1 MSHHVIRFED
11 VHFSYPGGVKA
22 LNGITFTITHG
33 EAVGIIGPNGAGKS
47 TLLLHLNGTLL
58 PTKGRV
64 LIGGLEVSK
73 RTRKDLRKR
82 VGLVFQDPDD
92 QLFMPTVYED
102 VAFGPL
108 NMGLDEGEVKRR
120 VEEALRWLDCYE
132 IKDRPSHRLST
143 GQKRAVSIAS
153 VVAMEPDIIAMDEPT
168 SNLDPRSRREVIS
181 FLNNFLHTRIIATHD
196 LDLVLDTCRRVI
208 LLERGRIKA
217 DGPAEEILLNKGLL
231 EENGLELPL
240 SCQKRALIKGV

>member
-1 MSHHVIRFED
+1 MSHHT
-11 VHFSYPGGVKA
+11 
-22 LNGITFTITHG
+22 ITFEGVWFAYPDGTEALRGVSFTISHG

-47 TLLLHLNGTLL
+47 TLLLHINGSLL
-58 PTKGRV
+58 PSRGRV

-73 RTRKDLRKR
+73 GTRGEVRRR

-92 QLFMPTVYED
+92 QLFMPSVYED

-108 NMGLDEGEVKRR
+108 NMGLGEEEVERR
-120 VEEALRWLDCYE
+120 VDRALRWLGCCHLR
-132 IKDRPSHRLST
+132 DRPPHRLST

-153 VVAMEPDIIAMDEPT
+153 VMAMEPDILIMDEPS

-181 FLNNFLHTRIIATHD
+181 FLNGFIHTKIIATHD
-196 LDLVLDTCRRVI
+196 LDLVLDTCQRVI
-208 LLERGRIKA
+208 LLNGGVVKA
-217 DGPAEEILLNKGLL
+217 DGPAGEILLDGKLL

-240 SCQKRALIKGV
+240 SCQRRQWP